1 MTQVP
6 RATLLEQLATVA
18 SEAPAGYVPL
28 QATPYRGHHL
38 LAEALLDRIPDSA
51 TVFEAGVS
59 SGYFARVLTS
69 NGHTVDGFDI
79 DPEMA
84 KTARSVC
91 REVWVGDLGRV
102 DVDELLE
109 DGAYDAVVFGDTLE
123 HLPDPA
129 AVLAALRPKLRP
141 GGWLVVSVPNVANW
155 AIRLQLLAGRFTY
168 RDRGILDRTHLRFY
182 TRRSLVD
189 LIASSGYTVDSV
201 TPSVPVPGLHGERG
215 CRLAHRVGTLVPG
228 LFAYTFIVAAQRS

>member
-1 MTQVP
+1 MTHVP
-6 RATLLEQLATVA
+6 RATLLDQLTTIA

-59 SGYFARVLTS
+59 SGYFARVLTT

-79 DPEMA
+79 DPDMA
-84 KTARSVC
+84 EAARSVC
-91 REVWVGDLGRV
+91 RQVWVGDLGRF
-102 DVDELLE
+102 DIDGLFA

-123 HLPDPA
+123 HLPDPG
-129 AVLAALRPKLRP
+129 AVLTALRPKLRP

-182 TRRSLVD
+182 TRRTLVD
-189 LIASSGYTVDSV
+189 LLASSGYTVDSV
-201 TPSVPVPGLHGERG
+201 TASVPVPGLHGERG
-215 CRLAHRVGTLVPG
+215 CRVAHRVGNLAPG
-228 LFAYTFIVAAQRS
+228 LFGYTFVVAAQRS